1 MENLQINDDYNL
13 INHALLGIEINYFD
27 NILEKTGI
35 QKGVLASLL
44 GIDPRTINNYRKNNK
59 RFNVLEGELLLKL
72 GRLFDFGEDVF
83 EDMSE
88 FMEWLTANSIGLKNK
103 RPLDLINTSTGVGLV
118 SDELMRIEH
127 GYVV

>member
-1 MENLQINDDYNL
+1 MKNLQINDDYNL
-13 INHALLGIEINYFD
+13 INHVLLGIEINYFD

-35 QKGVLASLL
+35 QKGILASLL
-44 GIDPRTINNYRKNNK
+44 GIDPRTIDNYRKNNK

-88 FMEWLTANSIGLKNK
+88 FMEWLTANSIGLGNK
-103 RPLDLINTSTGVGLV
+103 RPLDLINTSTGVSLV

>member
-13 INHALLGIEINYFD
+13 INHVLLGIEINYFD

-35 QKGVLASLL
+35 QKGILASLL
-44 GIDPRTINNYRKNNK
+44 GIDPRTIDNYRKNNK

-88 FMEWLTANSIGLKNK
+88 FMAWLTANSIGLGNK

>member
-44 GIDPRTINNYRKNNK
+44 GIDPRTIDNYRKNNK

-88 FMEWLTANSIGLKNK
+88 FMEWLTANSIGLGNK
-103 RPLDLINTSTGVGLV
+103 RPLDLINTSTGVSLV
-118 SDELMRIEH
+118 SDELTRIEH

>member
-35 QKGVLASLL
+35 QKGILASLL
-44 GIDPRTINNYRKNNK
+44 GIDPRTIDNYRKNNK

-88 FMEWLTANSIGLKNK
+88 FMAWLTANSIGLGNK